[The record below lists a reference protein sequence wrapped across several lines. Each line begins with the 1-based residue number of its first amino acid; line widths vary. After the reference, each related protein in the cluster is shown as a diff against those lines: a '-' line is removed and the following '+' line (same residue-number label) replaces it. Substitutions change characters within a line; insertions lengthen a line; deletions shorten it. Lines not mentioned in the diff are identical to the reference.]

1 MKIIALCLNRFLNVK
16 TVGVATLNPEKAL
29 KGGIFRDCT
38 TSNFA
43 KVHLKHFITN
53 FSNCIPYLQCHEV
66 HESHCETLHQEQCA
80 AVTELAEECRLEQP
94 APLLAHP
101 AILPRQD

>member
-1 MKIIALCLNRFLNVK
+1 M
-16 TVGVATLNPEKAL
+16 
-29 KGGIFRDCT
+29 
-38 TSNFA
+38 
-43 KVHLKHFITN
+43 
-53 FSNCIPYLQCHEV
+53 QCHEV

-80 AVTELAEECRLEQP
+80 AVTEYAEECRLEQP

>member
-1 MKIIALCLNRFLNVK
+1 MYNFKLCEGSFE
-16 TVGVATLNPEKAL
+16 TLVV
-29 KGGIFRDCT
+29 T
-38 TSNFA
+38 
-43 KVHLKHFITN
+43 HFITN

-94 APLLAHP
+94 ALLLAHP